1 VQLYRSLLF
10 IPAQKDRWIAK
21 AHTTGADAIIL
32 DLEDALPDD
41 LKAATRRTVADSI
54 RTVATSGRPCFVRV
68 NAPDTGMLFEDIDAV
83 TQPDLTGLVLSK
95 IETPDDIRAIDAYLT
110 ELEQRRGIPKRQ
122 ITLIVVAET
131 ARCMHFAYEICTA
144 SPRVG
149 SIVGGTVPGGDINR
163 ALGFVWTREGL
174 ETLYVRSKI
183 LLAARAAGIT
193 HPISGIWTDIENL
206 DGLREHASFNRRLG
220 YRGELIIHPSHVP
233 VINEVYSPS
242 REEIEYAEGVL
253 EAMAAAERAG
263 SAGIRFRGDLIDYA
277 HVRSARD
284 TLELAN
290 RFRETVLSERRP

>member
-183 LLAARAAGIT
+183 LLAARAAG
-193 HPISGIWTDIENL
+193 N
-206 DGLREHASFNRRLG
+206 GLREHASFNRRLG